1 MAERRGRVTDRAFDA
16 LRSVTIQT
24 GYVPQAAGS
33 ALISMGDTQVI
44 CVASISEGVP
54 PWLAGR
60 GQGWLTAE
68 YTMLPYATVPRGDRE
83 RGQTSGRSQEI
94 RRLIGRSLRMA
105 VDRQKLGER
114 TLTLD
119 CDVLRADGG
128 TRTAAITGGY
138 VAVAMALERLLAE
151 GLIQDSPLVHQIAAV
166 SVGLVDGCALLDLEY
181 REDARADGD
190 DAGEHQHRDSRRA
203 RTASRHRAGAER
215 ADRRLS
221 RAERSVRLARPG
233 RRGIATPPLAPPVG
247 SRSSGAGDAPFGS
260 PLRT

>member
-1 MAERRGRVTDRAFDA
+1 MAERRGRVTDRAFAA

-181 REDARADGD
+181 REDARAEVDLNVVMTSEGTLVEVQGT
-190 DAGEHQHRDSRRA
+190 GERAPFRRSDLDVLLA
-203 RTASRHRAGAER
+203 LAER
-215 ADRRLS
+215 GIDAL
-221 RAERSVRLARPG
+221 LA
-233 RRGIATPPLAPPVG
+233 VQ
-247 SRSSGAGDAPFGS
+247 SGALRLGRHPQS
-260 PLRT
+260 P